1 MTTKRIKNVN
11 FFFNIGI
18 LFLFHTING
27 KTIHVPT
34 DSLTI
39 QSGIDGS
46 FDGDTVLVE
55 PGIYYENINFKGK
68 NIILTSIFILTADTF
83 DISHTIIDG
92 DSSGSVVTFENMEDS
107 TTILNGFIIRNGYN
121 SDGGGIKCN
130 NSNPILKIY

>member
-1 MTTKRIKNVN
+1 N